1 MEINWTFW
9 IAVLIPLG
17 GIAWAFYYSF
27 KIQGE
32 D

>member
-9 IAVLIPLG
+9 IAVLIPAAVIGYL
-17 GIAWAFYYSF
+17 FYAAN
-27 KIQGE
+27 KLQG